1 MASKSTK
8 KSESAEKSVTK
19 STSTTKVVKVNK
31 AEPATKVKSAAKK
44 VSTPVQ
50 PDQVAQSDQV
60 IESTKSA
67 AQPTAPAQP
76 TAQPAAQPTASAPQA
91 EAVSVPKI
99 KKAPSTAKT
108 MEELLKQANYQFNLP
123 QKGATVKGIVRELSR
138 KSVVVDIGG
147 KTEGVISDKEYAA
160 ASDFI
165 EQLKVG
171 DSVEAFVVSSEN
183 DRGQVLLSLKKA
195 ALDTKWQEFEEAFTT
210 KATVS
215 VKGLEINRG
224 GLIVAVDGIRGFIPS
239 SQFGHSVGTNFAS
252 LKGKKVEVKVIEV
265 DREKNRLIFSEKHV
279 SEAGELLAK
288 AAALDNIKVGEI
300 YEGIVSGVMHFGLFV
315 SVSVPGKK
323 KGEEATVEGLVHI
336 SEISWEKVNDP
347 RDFYKVSDKIKVKVL
362 GVERESGKL
371 NLSIKQLGN
380 DPWTAVADSYPVGT
394 TITGKV
400 SRVAPFGVFVRVEPG
415 VDGLIHSS
423 KLSPDQ
429 FYGVGDDVTVTV
441 ESVEPSLRRMSLS
454 IVLTEVPIGY
464 K

>member
-1 MASKSTK
+1 MAQKSTK
-8 KSESAEKSVTK
+8 KTETDKKPVTK
-19 STSTTKVVKVNK
+19 KSSTTKVE
-31 AEPATKVKSAAKK
+31 AATKVAKNDEQK
-44 VSTPVQ
+44 PTTPVVSADTKN
-50 PDQVAQSDQV
+50 PTPVTKKADKSTEKDTKADKSTEVTSDQSPESSAQSA
-60 IESTKSA
+60 K
-67 AQPTAPAQP
+67 P
-76 TAQPAAQPTASAPQA
+76 SAP
-91 EAVSVPKI
+91 
-99 KKAPSTAKT
+99 KKAPSKAKT
-108 MEELLKQANYQFNLP
+108 MEELLKETNYQFHLP
-123 QKGATVKGIVRELSR
+123 QKGGTVKGIVRELSR

-147 KTEGVISDKEYAA
+147 KTEGVITDKEYAA

-171 DSVEAFVVSSEN
+171 DTVEAYVISSEN
-183 DRGQVLLSLKKA
+183 ERGQVLLSLKKA
-195 ALDTKWQEFEEAFTT
+195 ALDTKWQEFEAAFAS

-215 VKGLEINRG
+215 VKGLEVNRG

-239 SQFGHSVGTNFAS
+239 SQFGPTVGTNFAA
-252 LKGKKVEVKVIEV
+252 LKGKKVDVKVIEV

-279 SEAGELLAK
+279 SEAGELQAK
-288 AAALDNIKVGEI
+288 AAALDNIKVGEV
-300 YEGIVSGVMHFGLFV
+300 YEGVVSGVMHFGLFV
-315 SVSVPGKK
+315 SVTIPGKK
-323 KGEEATVEGLVHI
+323 KEDDATVEGLVHI

-347 RDFYKVSDKIKVKVL
+347 RDYYKVADAIKVKVL
-362 GVERESGKL
+362 GVEKESGKL
-371 NLSIKQLGN
+371 NLSIKQMGN
-380 DPWTAVADSYPVGT
+380 DPWTGVADNYPVGT

-441 ESVEPSLRRMSLS
+441 ESVEPASRRMSLS